1 MVYLVYSR
9 QTLLQ
14 YPAVEGHIKKLN
26 DVVIYCLSLMG
37 SNYIDYIKEGFRVLK
52 QYGYIFICEPRKK
65 LEKRLDVFKNE
76 LELTGFK
83 VVEVNKTSQFIY
95 LQAIRLI

>member
-1 MVYLVYSR
+1 
-9 QTLLQ
+9 
-14 YPAVEGHIKKLN
+14 
-26 DVVIYCLSLMG
+26 MG
-37 SNYIDYIKEGFRVLK
+37 SNYIDYIKVGILEFLK

-76 LELTGFK
+76 LELTGFI

>member
-1 MVYLVYSR
+1 MFRLILTT
-9 QTLLQ
+9 QTLKIL
-14 YPAVEGHIKKLN
+14 
-26 DVVIYCLSLMG
+26 
-37 SNYIDYIKEGFRVLK
+37 
-52 QYGYIFICEPRKK
+52 
-65 LEKRLDVFKNE
+65 LDVFKNE